1 MRFPNIPIRD
11 ILKEAVHY
19 GGLIVD
25 VRSREEFLSGHIPMA
40 INVPI
45 DDIKNGTY
53 SLPKGKHL
61 LLYCQ
66 YGGASALAS
75 KLLSQAGYQV
85 INTIGGLVQYKGA
98 LTSRR

>member
-1 MRFPNIPIRD
+1 MRFHSIPIRD

-25 VRSREEFLSGHIPMA
+25 VRSSEEFLNGHIPMA

-45 DDIKNGTY
+45 DDIKNGNY

-61 LLYCQ
+61 LLYCK

-75 KLLSQAGYQV
+75 KLLSEAGYQV
-85 INTIGGLVQYKGA
+85 INTVGGLVQYRGA
-98 LTSRR
+98 LSSKK